1 MIEMLIYVKLHLW
14 PVAAHYPGMES
25 WLIMENWGKPVD
37 CDEFVRMDIRYQ
49 HTFAHRSPNRD
60 YIPMYLDLQDKE
72 ANVLKQEFFQIV
84 VLIKEGEKTQL
95 LNRVLWQWWWWKLTS
110 L

>member
-1 MIEMLIYVKLHLW
+1 M
-14 PVAAHYPGMES
+14 
-25 WLIMENWGKPVD
+25 D

-60 YIPMYLDLQDKE
+60 YIPMYLELQDKE

-84 VLIKEGEKTQL
+84 VLIKEGEENTAPKPSF
-95 LNRVLWQWWWWKLTS
+95 VAMMMIGS
-110 L
+110 